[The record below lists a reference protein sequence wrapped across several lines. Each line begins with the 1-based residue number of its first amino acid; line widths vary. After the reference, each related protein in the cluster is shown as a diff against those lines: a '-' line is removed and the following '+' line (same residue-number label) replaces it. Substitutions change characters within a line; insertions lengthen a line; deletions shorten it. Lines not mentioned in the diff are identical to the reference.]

1 MATPSQRTLE
11 ALRAGEPWALDQFY
25 REHARKVLG
34 WAIRLGGSRLDPEDI
49 AQDVFAIAFRRL
61 HTFRF
66 ESSVSTW
73 LYGITRNVIQ
83 NARRRAAIRRWV
95 GLDDV
100 PELEEQHHAGPDAQ
114 LDAHRRRRVVQDAL
128 ETLKPRYREV
138 LVLCDLEGR
147 SAPEAGEMLGIPPGT
162 VYSRL
167 HYARKSFSSALEG
180 MGFGQAE
187 LIGTLTAAGGVL

>member
-1 MATPSQRTLE
+1 MAETPQRTLE
-11 ALRAGEPWALDQFY
+11 ALRAGEPWALEQFY
-25 REHARKVLG
+25 RQHARKVLG
-34 WAIRLGGSRLDPEDI
+34 WAIRLGGKRLDPEDI
-49 AQDVFAIAFRRL
+49 AQDVFAIAFRRM
-61 HTFRF
+61 HTFRS

-83 NARRRAAIRRWV
+83 NARRRATVRRWV

-100 PELEEQHHAGPDAQ
+100 PEIEEEREPGPDAL
-114 LDAHRRRRVVQDAL
+114 LDARRRRRVVQEAL
-128 ETLKPRYREV
+128 ETMSPRYREV

-147 SAPEAGEMLGIPPGT
+147 SAPEAGEMLGVPAGT

-167 HYARKSFSSALEG
+167 HYARKSFAGALDDMG
-180 MGFGQAE
+180 MSRAE